1 MKIFTRCMPI
11 QLFLLLARVHQASWE
26 RNFHVFYMLLR
37 ASEADSDLKSR
48 YHLLD
53 IRDYSYMNKFKNN
66 PAIMSQNKA
75 QSSAPAGV
83 QDAAKAVVS
92 SPNSLHNV
100 HSTLIRHTVTSLCLT
115 PSISTSRAECR
126 SGAMLAG
133 PIRYLQQT

>member
-1 MKIFTRCMPI
+1 MPI
-11 QLFLLLARVHQASWE
+11 KLFHQASWE

-53 IRDYSYMNKFKNN
+53 IRDYLYMNKFKNN
-66 PAIMSQNKA
+66 PAIMSQYKA

-92 SPNSLHNV
+92 SPMAFTMFTR
-100 HSTLIRHTVTSLCLT
+100 HSSDIL
-115 PSISTSRAECR
+115 
-126 SGAMLAG
+126 
-133 PIRYLQQT
+133 